1 MNKKLYI
8 ILVLALILIPLAAA
22 QITEGIKDTLGLIF
36 DATGDIAYI
45 KAITWLIPFFLI
57 SRAVIKVF
65 PQNRGAAAILAAV
78 ISLIG
83 VRYMPEEYFDFLTK
97 YYAILAILIFFY
109 FVGKIFRKGATS
121 KTFIAVLLLTCL
133 AYFLAEWGYL
143 PAEGASGVLNAAF
156 DWAGEHN
163 FIMFVAI
170 GILCLYLILRK
181 EEEEGAGTL
190 SKTFGKIIIIAAA
203 FLLAFYFPDYMV
215 PILVI
220 GAIIFILYSLFRP
233 HGASLREGLYK
244 GAREAEALARLGA
257 GKVGDLAKQ
266 HTMAGASW
274 IQRKKAEKK
283 ARAIQRARLKAG
295 WKQAEAKYKQQIL
308 QMPKGNYIAKGTPGY
323 ELLRQRQ
330 IRLAK
335 IRERLGKKPGFKI

>member
-8 ILVLALILIPLAAA
+8 VLILALILIPFAVA
-22 QITEGIKDTLGLIF
+22 QITEGVKDTLGLIF

-45 KAITWLIPFFLI
+45 KALTWLIPFFLI
-57 SRAVIKVF
+57 SRAVMRMF
-65 PQNRGAAAILAAV
+65 PQNRGAAAILAAA

-83 VRYMPEEYFDFLTK
+83 VRYMPEEYFDFLTR

-121 KTFIAVLLLTCL
+121 KTFIAISLLTCL

-143 PAEGASGVLNAAF
+143 PAEGILGVVNAAF

-181 EEEEGAGTL
+181 EEGEGGAGTR

-203 FLLAFYFPDYMV
+203 FLLAFYFPGYMV

-233 HGASLREGLYK
+233 HGASLKAGLYK
-244 GAREAEALARLGA
+244 GAREAGA
-257 GKVGDLAKQ
+257 LAKQ
-266 HTMAGASW
+266 QAMAGAGW
-274 IQRKKAEKK
+274 IQRKKAEKV
-283 ARAIQRARLKAG
+283 ARAMQRARLKAG
-295 WKQAEAKYKQQIL
+295 WKRAEQKYEQQIL
-308 QMPKGNYIAKGTPGY
+308 QMPKGKAIAKGTLGY

-335 IRERLGKKPGFKI
+335 IRERLKKKPGFKI